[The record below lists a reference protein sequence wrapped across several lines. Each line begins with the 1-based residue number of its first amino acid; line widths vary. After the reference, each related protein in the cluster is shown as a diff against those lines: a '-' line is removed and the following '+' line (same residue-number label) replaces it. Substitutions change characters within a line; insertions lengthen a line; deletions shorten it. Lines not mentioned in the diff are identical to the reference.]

1 MGEEEEKTKSFYPA
15 FLLGSAGGR
24 SGQMSAEEG
33 DPPPPEEEAPPSS
46 GDAAPPYSEGAA
58 PSDPGNEAPPPPE
71 EEAPPPSSEE
81 APPFPEGASFEED
94 NASLFEKGPT
104 YSLSDYMNLISSDE
118 RIVIP
123 DDDEA
128 YPHRVR
134 SRPPPRIV
142 QSMLSDVL
150 SQSSRSSSRYR
161 RSMSGIPSLQETLKE
176 RQARFR
182 DARESRKMKID
193 PSYKYIFEIL
203 SETLGLDLTTVEE
216 LILDCPSLEAFNV
229 FFMKDGCKTLKF
241 LYQEGDVPGLGSA
254 YAYGLF
260 TQTPALRV
268 PRRQSIMGVDVL
280 FTVLDASKGLLV
292 GIRNMLANIFL
303 PAILATN
310 NWGALNQSKQGESE
324 KHIFTETIN

>member
-1 MGEEEEKTKSFYPA
+1 
-15 FLLGSAGGR
+15 
-24 SGQMSAEEG
+24 MSAEEG

-46 GDAAPPYSEGAA
+46 GDAAPPDSEGAA

-71 EEAPPPSSEE
+71 EEAPPLSSEE

-94 NASLFEKGPT
+94 GAPLFEKGPT

-123 DDDEA
+123 VDDEA
-128 YPHRVR
+128 YAHRVR

-216 LILDCPSLEAFNV
+216 LILDCPSVSLSV
-229 FFMKDGCKTLKF
+229 LSLF
-241 LYQEGDVPGLGSA
+241 L
-254 YAYGLF
+254 
-260 TQTPALRV
+260 
-268 PRRQSIMGVDVL
+268 
-280 FTVLDASKGLLV
+280 
-292 GIRNMLANIFL
+292 NCFL
-303 PAILATN
+303 I
-310 NWGALNQSKQGESE
+310 SD
-324 KHIFTETIN
+324 